1 MHAIFVKIAAL
12 YFNNNRN
19 IMVVSD
25 FTPEEERLIEAEFQA
40 LLNDYLHSMHS
51 QRVELITRAY
61 HLAKQAHNGVRRL
74 SGEPYMM
81 HPLSVARI
89 VVKEIGLGS
98 TSICA
103 ALLHDVVEDTDYT
116 AEDIER
122 MFGAKIASIVEGLTK
137 LSGGVFADKAM
148 KQAENVRK
156 LLLTMSDD
164 IRVMLVKLADRLH
177 NMRTL
182 AAQRPEKQRKIA
194 AETQYIYAPM
204 AHRLGLFPIKTELED
219 LSFKYEFPEKYAEI
233 EAKLRANKDTQMDG
247 FESFAAPIRRKLT
260 MMGYNFKL
268 YARTKSVY
276 SVYKKMVQKGIPFEQ
291 IYDLLAAR
299 IVFEPSS
306 DFSEKDQCWMIY
318 SAITEIYRPHPERI
332 RDWISMPKANG
343 YEALHVTVMGQ
354 HGQWIEV
361 QIRTERMH
369 ELAEHGLAAHW
380 RYKTGENSGG
390 ELDKWLKEIKD
401 VLANPDP
408 DAIAFLD
415 TFKLNLF
422 AHEVFVFTPK
432 GDIRTLAQGATVL
445 DLAYQLHT
453 ELGEHCIGAN
463 VNRSARPLSYILQS
477 GDQVEI
483 LTSKKQKPEPEWLEI
498 AVTAKA
504 KDNIKK
510 YFKKSNGLLG
520 LLRKGE
526 ETKARIAKI
535 HIKGEDSF
543 GVLMRILSI
552 ICEEHKANLR
562 DLHVTSEGAQFVCN
576 LELIIFKQKVVSQ
589 ICMKLRAIE
598 CINAVDVIDITD

>member
-1 MHAIFVKIAAL
+1 ME
-12 YFNNNRN
+12 R
-19 IMVVSD
+19 SD
-25 FTPEEERLIEAEFQA
+25 FTPQEERLIEDEYQA
-40 LLNDYLHSMHS
+40 LLNDYLNSMHS
-51 QRVELITRAY
+51 QRVELIERAY

-116 AEDIER
+116 TEDIER
-122 MFGAKIASIVEGLTK
+122 MFGPKIASIVEGLTK

-156 LLLTMSDD
+156 LVLTMSED

-204 AHRLGLFPIKTELED
+204 AHRLGLFSIKTELEN
-219 LSFKYEFPEKYAEI
+219 LSFRYEFPEQYTEVENQLLAIKGQ
-233 EAKLRANKDTQMDG
+233 QMDN
-247 FESFAAPIRRKLT
+247 FEDFAAPIRRKLT
-260 MMGYNFKL
+260 MMGYKFNL

-276 SVYKKMVQKGIPFEQ
+276 SIYKKMTKKGVPFDQ
-291 IYDLLAAR
+291 IYDLMAAR
-299 IVFEPSS
+299 VVFEPSS
-306 DFSEKDQCWMIY
+306 DLSEKDQCWMIY

-343 YEALHVTVMGQ
+343 YEALHVTVMGN

-380 RYKTGENSGG
+380 KYKSGDNSGG
-390 ELDKWLKEIKD
+390 ELDKWLQEIKD

-463 VNRSARPLSYILQS
+463 VNKHARALSYILQS

-504 KDNIKK
+504 KDSIKK
-510 YFKKSNGLLG
+510 YFKKYGIITESVNTNDD
-520 LLRKGE
+520 
-526 ETKARIAKI
+526 TKARIAKLY
-535 HIKGEDSF
+535 IKGEDSM
-543 GVLMRILSI
+543 GILMHILKI
-552 ICEEHKANLR
+552 ICDEHKINIR
-562 DLHVTSEGAQFVCN
+562 DLHVTSDGPFFHCEI
-576 LELIIFKQKVVSQ
+576 ELVIYKQKVVSQ
-589 ICMKLRAIE
+589 TCMKLRELPNVTAVNIVE
-598 CINAVDVIDITD
+598 IN

>member
-1 MHAIFVKIAAL
+1 
-12 YFNNNRN
+12 
-19 IMVVSD
+19 MVVSD
-25 FTPEEERLIEAEFQA
+25 FTPEEELMIESEFQA
-40 LLNDYLHSMHS
+40 LLTDYMNSMHS
-51 QRVELITRAY
+51 QRIELITRAY

-89 VVKEIGLGS
+89 VVREIGLGS

-103 ALLHDVVEDTDYT
+103 ALLHDVVEDTDFT
-116 AEDIER
+116 VEDIEHQ
-122 MFGAKIASIVEGLTK
+122 FGEKIANIVEGLTK

-156 LLLTMSDD
+156 LVLTMSDD
-164 IRVMLVKLADRLH
+164 VRVMLVKLADRLH

-233 EAKLRANKDTQMDG
+233 EAKLRANKETQLG
-247 FESFAAPIRRKLT
+247 YFETFAAPIRRKLT

-268 YARTKSVY
+268 YSRTKSVY
-276 SVYKKMVQKGIPFEQ
+276 SVYKKMVKKGIPFEQ

-354 HGQWIEV
+354 GGQWIEV
-361 QIRTERMH
+361 QIRTSRMH

-463 VNRSARPLSYILQS
+463 VNRTARSISYILQS

-483 LTSKKQKPEPEWLEI
+483 LTSKKQKPDPEWLEI

-504 KDNIKK
+504 KEGIKK
-510 YFKKSNGLLG
+510 YFKKNRSFLEVLTS
-520 LLRKGE
+520 E
-526 ETKARIAKI
+526 ETKYRTAKI
-535 HIKGEDSF
+535 QIKGEDSF
-543 GVLMRILSI
+543 GVLMRILDI
-552 ICEEHKANLR
+552 ICNEHKANLR
-562 DLHVTSEGAQFVCN
+562 DLHVTSEDKYFQCN
-576 LELIIFKQKVVSQ
+576 VELVVFKQKVVSQ
-589 ICMKLRAIE
+589 ISMKLRSIE
-598 CINAVDVIDITD
+598 RVTSVTVLEIV

>member
-1 MHAIFVKIAAL
+1 MTE
-12 YFNNNRN
+12 
-19 IMVVSD
+19 
-25 FTPEEERLIEAEFQA
+25 FTAEEERLIENEYQA
-40 LLNDYLHSMHS
+40 LLNDYLNSMHS
-51 QRVELITRAY
+51 QRVELIDRAY

-89 VVKEIGLGS
+89 VVREIGLGS

-116 AEDIER
+116 TEDIER
-122 MFGAKIASIVEGLTK
+122 MFGPKIASIVEGLTK

-156 LLLTMSDD
+156 LVLTMSED

-219 LSFKYEFPEKYAEI
+219 LSFKYEYPEQYAEI
-233 EAKLRANKDTQMDG
+233 EAKLRANKDAQLSN
-247 FESFAAPIRRKLT
+247 FEEFSAPIRKKLT
-260 MMGYNFKL
+260 MMGYQYKL

-276 SVYKKMVQKGIPFEQ
+276 SIYKKMVKKGIPFEQ

-299 IVFEPSS
+299 IVFEPTTE
-306 DFSEKDQCWMIY
+306 FSEKDQCWMIY

-380 RYKTGENSGG
+380 KYKTGDNSGG

-463 VNRSARPLSYILQS
+463 VNRHARPLSYILQS

-483 LTSKKQKPEPEWLEI
+483 LTSKKQKPEAEWLEI

-504 KDNIKK
+504 KDGIKK
-510 YFKKSNGLLG
+510 YFKKSGGLFGLL
-520 LLRKGE
+520 KKDDAA
-526 ETKARIAKI
+526 KARIAKLQ
-535 HIKGEDSF
+535 IKGEDSF
-543 GVLMRILSI
+543 GVLMRILDI
-552 ICEEHKANLR
+552 ICNEHKINIR
-562 DLHVTSEGAQFVCN
+562 DLHVTSDGPFFHCEV
-576 LELIIFKQKVVSQ
+576 ELVVYKQKVVSQ
-589 ICMKLRAIE
+589 LCMKLREIPSVT
-598 CINAVDVIDITD
+598 AVNVVEMT

>member
-1 MHAIFVKIAAL
+1 ME
-12 YFNNNRN
+12 R
-19 IMVVSD
+19 SD
-25 FTPEEERLIEAEFQA
+25 FTPEEERLIEDEYQA
-40 LLNDYLHSMHS
+40 LLKDYLNSMHS
-51 QRVELITRAY
+51 QRVELIEQAY
-61 HLAKQAHNGVRRL
+61 HLAKQAHHGVRRL

-116 AEDIER
+116 TEDIER
-122 MFGAKIASIVEGLTK
+122 MFGPKIASIVEGLTK
-137 LSGGVFADKAM
+137 LSGGVFADKAI

-156 LLLTMSDD
+156 LVLTMSED

-219 LSFKYEFPEKYAEI
+219 LSFKYENPEEYARI
-233 EAKLRANKDTQMDG
+233 EAKLRENQDAQLSN

-260 MMGYNFKL
+260 MMGYTYKL

-276 SVYKKMVQKGIPFEQ
+276 SIYKKMTKKGVPFEQ

-299 IVFEPSS
+299 VVFEPTS
-306 DFSEKDQCWMIY
+306 DRSEKDQCWMIY

-380 RYKTGENSGG
+380 KYKTGENSGG
-390 ELDKWLKEIKD
+390 ELDKWIQEIRD

-463 VNRSARPLSYILQS
+463 VNRHARPLSYILQS

-504 KDNIKK
+504 KDYIKK
-510 YFKKSNGLLG
+510 YFKKN
-520 LLRKGE
+520 KGIFE
-526 ETKARIAKI
+526 FITDDKQTTARNAKI
-535 HIKGEDSF
+535 RVTGEDSF
-543 GVLMRILSI
+543 GVLMRILNI
-552 ICEEHKANLR
+552 ICDHKANMR
-562 DLHVTSEGAQFVCN
+562 DLHVTSQGNMFQCDA
-576 LELIIFKQKVVSQ
+576 ELVIYKQKVISQ
-589 ICMKLRAIE
+589 ICMKIREIPSITAVNVIE
-598 CINAVDVIDITD
+598 I

>member
-1 MHAIFVKIAAL
+1 ME
-12 YFNNNRN
+12 R
-19 IMVVSD
+19 SD
-25 FTPEEERLIEAEFQA
+25 FTPAEERMIEEEYQA
-40 LLNDYLHSMHS
+40 LLKDYLNSMHS
-51 QRVELITRAY
+51 QRVELIERAY
-61 HLAKQAHNGVRRL
+61 HLAKQAHHGVRRL

-89 VVKEIGLGS
+89 VVREIGLGS

-116 AEDIER
+116 TEDIER

-156 LLLTMSDD
+156 LVLTMSDD

-182 AAQRPEKQRKIA
+182 AAQRPDKQRKIA

-219 LSFKYEFPEKYAEI
+219 LSFKYEYPEQYAEI
-233 EAKLRANKDTQMDG
+233 EAKLRAIKGQQMDN
-247 FESFAAPIRRKLT
+247 FEDFAYPIRRKLT
-260 MMGYNFKL
+260 MMGYKFNL

-276 SVYKKMVQKGIPFEQ
+276 SIYKKMTKKGVPFDQ
-291 IYDLLAAR
+291 IYDLMAAR
-299 IVFEPSS
+299 IIFEPTQE
-306 DFSEKDQCWMIY
+306 FSEKDQCWMIY

-380 RYKTGENSGG
+380 KYKTGDNSGG
-390 ELDKWLKEIKD
+390 ELDKWLREIKD
-401 VLANPDP
+401 VLANPDD

-463 VNRSARPLSYILQS
+463 VNKHARALSYILQS

-483 LTSKKQKPEPEWLEI
+483 LTSKKQKPEPEWIDI

-510 YFKKSNGLLG
+510 YFKKSGNVFGLLTG
-520 LLRKGE
+520 DE
-526 ETKARIAKI
+526 ETKAKTAKLY
-535 HIKGEDSF
+535 IKGEDAV
-543 GVLMRILSI
+543 GVLMHILQI
-552 ICEEHKANLR
+552 ICDEHKTNLR
-562 DLHVTSEGAQFVCN
+562 NLHVTSDGPFFHCEA
-576 LELIIFKQKVVSQ
+576 ELVVYKQKVVSQ
-589 ICMKLRAIE
+589 MCMKLREIPRVTAVNIVE
-598 CINAVDVIDITD
+598 IN

>member
-1 MHAIFVKIAAL
+1 ME
-12 YFNNNRN
+12 R
-19 IMVVSD
+19 SD
-25 FTPEEERLIEAEFQA
+25 FTPEEERLIEDEYQA
-40 LLNDYLHSMHS
+40 LLQDYLNSMHS
-51 QRVELITRAY
+51 QRIELIERAY
-61 HLAKQAHNGVRRL
+61 HLAKQAHHGVRRL

-116 AEDIER
+116 TEDIER
-122 MFGAKIASIVEGLTK
+122 MFGHKIASIVEGLTK
-137 LSGGVFADKAM
+137 LSGGVFADKAI

-156 LLLTMSDD
+156 LVLTMSED

-204 AHRLGLFPIKTELED
+204 AHRLGLFPIKTELEN
-219 LSFKYEFPEKYAEI
+219 LSFKYENPEEYARI
-233 EAKLRANKDTQMDG
+233 EAKLRENQDAQLSN

-260 MMGYNFKL
+260 MMGYSYKL

-276 SVYKKMVQKGIPFEQ
+276 SIYKKMTKKGVPFEQ

-299 IVFEPSS
+299 VVFEPTS
-306 DFSEKDQCWMIY
+306 DRSEKDQCWMIY

-380 RYKTGENSGG
+380 KYKTGENSGG
-390 ELDKWLKEIKD
+390 ELDKWIQEIRD

-463 VNRSARPLSYILQS
+463 VNRHARPLSYILQS

-483 LTSKKQKPEPEWLEI
+483 LTSKKQQPEPEWLEI

-504 KDNIKK
+504 KDYIKK
-510 YFKKSNGLLG
+510 YFKKH
-520 LLRKGE
+520 KGILDQNE
-526 ETKARIAKI
+526 DDKVTTARIAKLRVT
-535 HIKGEDSF
+535 GEDAF
-543 GVLMRILSI
+543 GVLVRILNI
-552 ICEEHKANLR
+552 ICDHKANMR
-562 DLHVTSEGAQFVCN
+562 DLHVTSHGKMFQCDA
-576 LELIIFKQKVVSQ
+576 ELVIYKQTVISQ
-589 ICMKLRAIE
+589 ICMKLREIPG
-598 CINAVDVIDITD
+598 ITAVNIIDI

>member
-1 MHAIFVKIAAL
+1 ME
-12 YFNNNRN
+12 R
-19 IMVVSD
+19 SD
-25 FTPEEERLIEAEFQA
+25 FTPQEERLIEDEYQA
-40 LLNDYLHSMHS
+40 LLNDYLNSMHS
-51 QRVELITRAY
+51 QRVELIERAY

-116 AEDIER
+116 TEDIER
-122 MFGAKIASIVEGLTK
+122 MFGPKIASIVEGLTK

-156 LLLTMSDD
+156 LVLTMSED

-204 AHRLGLFPIKTELED
+204 AHRLGLFSIKTELEN
-219 LSFKYEFPEKYAEI
+219 LSFRYEFPEQYTEVENQLLAIKGQ
-233 EAKLRANKDTQMDG
+233 QMDN
-247 FESFAAPIRRKLT
+247 FEDFAAPIRRKLT
-260 MMGYNFKL
+260 MMGYKFNL

-276 SVYKKMVQKGIPFEQ
+276 SIYKKMTKKGVPFDQ
-291 IYDLLAAR
+291 IYDLMAAR
-299 IVFEPSS
+299 VVFEPSS
-306 DFSEKDQCWMIY
+306 DLSEKDQCWMIY

-343 YEALHVTVMGQ
+343 YEALHVTVMGN

-380 RYKTGENSGG
+380 KYKSGDNSGG
-390 ELDKWLKEIKD
+390 ELDKWLQEIKD

-463 VNRSARPLSYILQS
+463 VNKHARALSYILQS

-504 KDNIKK
+504 KDSIKK
-510 YFKKSNGLLG
+510 YFKKYGVITESVNTNDD
-520 LLRKGE
+520 
-526 ETKARIAKI
+526 TKARIAKLY
-535 HIKGEDSF
+535 IKGEDSM
-543 GVLMRILSI
+543 GILMHILKI
-552 ICEEHKANLR
+552 ICDEHKINIR
-562 DLHVTSEGAQFVCN
+562 DLHVTSDGPFFHCEI
-576 LELIIFKQKVVSQ
+576 ELVIYKQKVVSQ
-589 ICMKLRAIE
+589 TCMKLRELPNVTAVNIVE
-598 CINAVDVIDITD
+598 IN

>member
-1 MHAIFVKIAAL
+1 ME
-12 YFNNNRN
+12 R
-19 IMVVSD
+19 SD
-25 FTPEEERLIEAEFQA
+25 FTPQEERLVEDEYQA
-40 LLNDYLHSMHS
+40 LLNDYLNSMHS
-51 QRVELITRAY
+51 QRVELIERAY

-116 AEDIER
+116 TEDIER
-122 MFGAKIASIVEGLTK
+122 MFGPKIASIVEGLTK

-156 LLLTMSDD
+156 LVLTMSEDV
-164 IRVMLVKLADRLH
+164 RVMLVKLADRLH

-204 AHRLGLFPIKTELED
+204 AHRLGLFPIKTELEN
-219 LSFKYEFPEKYAEI
+219 LSFKYEFPDKYAEI
-233 EAKLRANKDTQMDG
+233 EAQLAANQDAQMSN
-247 FESFAAPIRRKLT
+247 FEDFAAPIRRKLT
-260 MMGYNFKL
+260 MMGYKFNL

-276 SVYKKMVQKGIPFEQ
+276 SIYKKMTKKGVPFDQ
-291 IYDLLAAR
+291 IYDLMAAR
-299 IVFEPSS
+299 VVFEPSS
-306 DFSEKDQCWMIY
+306 DLSEKDQCWMIY

-343 YEALHVTVMGQ
+343 YEALHVTVMGN

-380 RYKTGENSGG
+380 KYKSGDNSGG
-390 ELDKWLKEIKD
+390 ELDKWLQEIKD

-463 VNRSARPLSYILQS
+463 VNKHARALSYILQS

-504 KDNIKK
+504 KDSIKK
-510 YFKKSNGLLG
+510 HF
-520 LLRKGE
+520 RKYGILSE
-526 ETKARIAKI
+526 SANTNEDAKARIAKLY
-535 HIKGEDSF
+535 IKGEDSM
-543 GVLMRILSI
+543 GILMHILKI
-552 ICEEHKANLR
+552 ICDEQKINIR
-562 DLHVTSEGAQFVCN
+562 DLHVTSDGPFFHCEI
-576 LELIIFKQKVVSQ
+576 ELVVYKQKVVSQ
-589 ICMKLRAIE
+589 TCMKLRELPNVTAVNIVE
-598 CINAVDVIDITD
+598 IN

>member
-1 MHAIFVKIAAL
+1 MTT
-12 YFNNNRN
+12 NE
-19 IMVVSD
+19 
-25 FTPEEERLIEAEFQA
+25 FTVAEEAMLDQEFK
-40 LLNDYLHSMHS
+40 LLLDEYSRSMHG
-51 QRVELITRAY
+51 QRIELITRAY
-61 HLAKQAHNGVRRL
+61 ELAKSAHHGVRRL

-116 AEDIER
+116 VEDIER
-122 MFGAKIASIVEGLTK
+122 LFDKKIATIVEGLTK

-156 LLLTMSDD
+156 LVLTMSDD

-182 AAQRPEKQRKIA
+182 SAQRPEKQRKIA

-204 AHRLGLFPIKTELED
+204 AHRLGLFSIKTELED
-219 LSFKYEFPEKYAEI
+219 LSFKYEYPELYAEI
-233 EAKLRANKDTQMDG
+233 ENKLRQCKEVQADY
-247 FESFAAPIRRKLT
+247 FESFAAPIRKKLT
-260 MMGYNFKL
+260 MMGYDFKM
-268 YARTKSVY
+268 YSRTKSVY
-276 SVYKKMVQKGIPFEQ
+276 SIYKKMTRKGVPFEQ

-299 IVFEPSS
+299 IIFEPLSS
-306 DFSEKDQCWMIY
+306 YSEKDQCWMIY

-354 HGQWIEV
+354 QGQWIEV
-361 QIRTERMH
+361 QIRTDRMH

-390 ELDKWLKEIKD
+390 ELDKWLSEIKD

-415 TFKLNLF
+415 TFTLNLF
-422 AHEVFVFTPK
+422 SHEVFVFTPK

-463 VNRSARPLSYILQS
+463 VNRTARPLSYILQS

-483 LTSKKQKPEPEWLEI
+483 LTSKKQQPELEWLEI

-504 KDNIKK
+504 KDCIKK
-510 YFKKSNGLLG
+510 YFRKSKSLLN
-520 LLRKGE
+520 LT
-526 ETKARIAKI
+526 ETDKETTSRIAKI
-535 HIKGEDSF
+535 RISGEDSF
-543 GVLMRILSI
+543 GILMRIMNI
-552 ICEEHKANLR
+552 ICDYKANMR
-562 DLHVTSEGAQFVCN
+562 ELHVTTAGKMFHCEV
-576 LELIIFKQKVVSQ
+576 ELVYFKQKVVSQ
-589 ICMKLRAIE
+589 ICMKLRSIE
-598 CINAVDVIDITD
+598 SVTAVNVLDIVKVKE

>member
-1 MHAIFVKIAAL
+1 ME
-12 YFNNNRN
+12 R
-19 IMVVSD
+19 SD
-25 FTPEEERLIEAEFQA
+25 FTPQEERLIEDEYQA
-40 LLNDYLHSMHS
+40 LLNDYLNSMHS
-51 QRVELITRAY
+51 QRVELIERAY

-116 AEDIER
+116 TEDIER
-122 MFGAKIASIVEGLTK
+122 MFGPKIASIVEGLTK

-156 LLLTMSDD
+156 LVLTMSED

-204 AHRLGLFPIKTELED
+204 AHRLGLFSIKTELEN
-219 LSFKYEFPEKYAEI
+219 LSFRYEFPEQYTEVENQLLAIKGQ
-233 EAKLRANKDTQMDG
+233 QMDN
-247 FESFAAPIRRKLT
+247 FEDFAAPIRRKLT
-260 MMGYNFKL
+260 MMGYKFNL

-276 SVYKKMVQKGIPFEQ
+276 SIYKKMTKKGVPFDQ
-291 IYDLLAAR
+291 IYDLMAAR
-299 IVFEPSS
+299 VVFEPSS
-306 DFSEKDQCWMIY
+306 DLSEKDQCWMIY

-343 YEALHVTVMGQ
+343 YEALHVTVMGN

-380 RYKTGENSGG
+380 KYKSGDNSGG
-390 ELDKWLKEIKD
+390 ELDKWLQEIKD

-463 VNRSARPLSYILQS
+463 VNKHARALSYILQS

-504 KDNIKK
+504 KDSIKK
-510 YFKKSNGLLG
+510 YFKKYGVITESVNTNDD
-520 LLRKGE
+520 
-526 ETKARIAKI
+526 TKARIAKLY
-535 HIKGEDSF
+535 IKGEDSM
-543 GVLMRILSI
+543 GILMHILKI
-552 ICEEHKANLR
+552 ICDEHKINIR
-562 DLHVTSEGAQFVCN
+562 DLHVTSDGPFFHCEI
-576 LELIIFKQKVVSQ
+576 ELVIYKQKVVSQ
-589 ICMKLRAIE
+589 TCMKLRELPNVPAVNIVE
-598 CINAVDVIDITD
+598 IN

>member
-1 MHAIFVKIAAL
+1 
-12 YFNNNRN
+12 
-19 IMVVSD
+19 MVVSD
-25 FTPEEERLIEAEFQA
+25 FTPEEELMIESEFQA
-40 LLNDYLHSMHS
+40 LLTDYMNSMHS
-51 QRVELITRAY
+51 QRIELITRAY

-89 VVKEIGLGS
+89 VVREIGLGS

-103 ALLHDVVEDTDYT
+103 ALLHDVVEDTDFT
-116 AEDIER
+116 VEDIEHQ
-122 MFGAKIASIVEGLTK
+122 FGEKIANIVDGLTK

-156 LLLTMSDD
+156 LVLTMSDD
-164 IRVMLVKLADRLH
+164 VRVMLVKLADRLH

-233 EAKLRANKDTQMDG
+233 EAKLHANKETQLG
-247 FESFAAPIRRKLT
+247 YFETFAAPIRRKLT

-268 YARTKSVY
+268 YSRTKSVY
-276 SVYKKMVQKGIPFEQ
+276 SVYKKMVKKGIPFEQ

-354 HGQWIEV
+354 GGQWIEV
-361 QIRTERMH
+361 QIRTNRMH

-390 ELDKWLKEIKD
+390 ELDRWLREIKD
-401 VLANPDP
+401 VLANPDD

-463 VNRSARPLSYILQS
+463 VNKSTRPISYILQS

-483 LTSKKQKPEPEWLEI
+483 LTSKKQEPEPEWMEI

-510 YFKKSNGLLG
+510 YFKKANIWTKLLNGKQEATS
-520 LLRKGE
+520 RH
-526 ETKARIAKI
+526 AKI
-535 HIKGEDSF
+535 QIKGEDSF
-543 GVLMRILSI
+543 GVLMRIMEV
-552 ICEEHKANLR
+552 ICNEHKTNIS
-562 DLHVTSEGAQFVCN
+562 DLHVTSDGQFFLCDA
-576 LELIIFKQKVVSQ
+576 ELIVFKQKVVSQ

-598 CINAVDVIDITD
+598 SVTAVDIINLENK

>member
-1 MHAIFVKIAAL
+1 ME
-12 YFNNNRN
+12 R
-19 IMVVSD
+19 SD
-25 FTPEEERLIEAEFQA
+25 FTPEEERLIEDEYQA
-40 LLNDYLHSMHS
+40 LLKDYLNSMHS
-51 QRVELITRAY
+51 QRIELIERAY
-61 HLAKQAHNGVRRL
+61 HLAKQAHHGVRRL

-116 AEDIER
+116 TEDIER
-122 MFGAKIASIVEGLTK
+122 MFGHKIASIVEGLTK
-137 LSGGVFADKAM
+137 LSGGVFADKAI

-156 LLLTMSDD
+156 LVLTMSED

-219 LSFKYEFPEKYAEI
+219 LSFKYENPEEYARI
-233 EAKLRANKDTQMDG
+233 EAKLRENQDAQLSN

-260 MMGYNFKL
+260 MMGYSYKL

-276 SVYKKMVQKGIPFEQ
+276 SIYKKMTKKGVPFEQ

-299 IVFEPSS
+299 VVFEPTS
-306 DFSEKDQCWMIY
+306 DRSEKDQCWMIY

-380 RYKTGENSGG
+380 KYKTGENSGG
-390 ELDKWLKEIKD
+390 ELDKWIQEIRD

-463 VNRSARPLSYILQS
+463 VNRHARPLSYILQS

-483 LTSKKQKPEPEWLEI
+483 LTSKKQQPEPEWLEI

-504 KDNIKK
+504 KDYIKK
-510 YFKKSNGLLG
+510 YFKKH
-520 LLRKGE
+520 KGILNQNE
-526 ETKARIAKI
+526 DDKVTTARIAKLRVT
-535 HIKGEDSF
+535 GEDAF
-543 GVLMRILSI
+543 GVLVRILNI
-552 ICEEHKANLR
+552 ICDHKANMR
-562 DLHVTSEGAQFVCN
+562 DLHVTSQGKMFQCDA
-576 LELIIFKQKVVSQ
+576 ELVIYKQTVISQ
-589 ICMKLRAIE
+589 ICMKLREIPG
-598 CINAVDVIDITD
+598 ITAVNIIDI

>member
-1 MHAIFVKIAAL
+1 ME
-12 YFNNNRN
+12 R
-19 IMVVSD
+19 SD
-25 FTPEEERLIEAEFQA
+25 FTPQEERLIEDEYQA
-40 LLNDYLHSMHS
+40 LLNDYLNSMHS
-51 QRVELITRAY
+51 QRVELIERAY
-61 HLAKQAHNGVRRL
+61 HLAKQAHSGVRRL

-116 AEDIER
+116 TEDIER
-122 MFGAKIASIVEGLTK
+122 MFGPKIASIVEGLTK

-156 LLLTMSDD
+156 LVLTMSED

-204 AHRLGLFPIKTELED
+204 AHRLGLFSIKTELEN
-219 LSFKYEFPEKYAEI
+219 LSFRYEFPEQYTEVENQLLAIKGQ
-233 EAKLRANKDTQMDG
+233 QMDN
-247 FESFAAPIRRKLT
+247 FEDFAAPIRRKLT
-260 MMGYNFKL
+260 MMGYKFNL

-276 SVYKKMVQKGIPFEQ
+276 SIYKKMTKKGVPFDQ
-291 IYDLLAAR
+291 IYDLMAAR
-299 IVFEPSS
+299 VVFEPSS
-306 DFSEKDQCWMIY
+306 DLSEKDQCWMIY

-343 YEALHVTVMGQ
+343 YEALHVTVMGN

-380 RYKTGENSGG
+380 KYKSGDNSGG
-390 ELDKWLKEIKD
+390 ELDKWLQEIKD

-463 VNRSARPLSYILQS
+463 VNKHARALSYILQS

-504 KDNIKK
+504 KDSIKK
-510 YFKKSNGLLG
+510 YFKKYGIPSESVNTNDD
-520 LLRKGE
+520 
-526 ETKARIAKI
+526 TKARIAKLY
-535 HIKGEDSF
+535 IKGEDSM
-543 GVLMRILSI
+543 GILMHILKI
-552 ICEEHKANLR
+552 ICDEHKINIR
-562 DLHVTSEGAQFVCN
+562 DLHVTSDGPFFHCEI
-576 LELIIFKQKVVSQ
+576 ELVIYKQKVVSQ
-589 ICMKLRAIE
+589 TCMKLRELPNVTAVNIVE
-598 CINAVDVIDITD
+598 IN

>member
-1 MHAIFVKIAAL
+1 MI
-12 YFNNNRN
+12 
-19 IMVVSD
+19 VSD
-25 FTPEEERLIEAEFQA
+25 FTPEEELMLEREFQA
-40 LLNDYLHSMHS
+40 LLTDYMNSMHS
-51 QRVELITRAY
+51 QRTELITRAY

-116 AEDIER
+116 VEDIEHQ
-122 MFGAKIASIVEGLTK
+122 FGEKIARIVEGLTK

-156 LLLTMSDD
+156 LVLTMSDD

-219 LSFKYEFPEKYAEI
+219 LSFKYENPEEYARI
-233 EAKLRANKDTQMDG
+233 EAKLRENQDAQLSN

-260 MMGYNFKL
+260 MMGYTYKL

-276 SVYKKMVQKGIPFEQ
+276 SIYKKMTKKGIPFEQ

-299 IVFEPSS
+299 VVFEPTS
-306 DFSEKDQCWMIY
+306 DRSEKDQCWMIY

-332 RDWISMPKANG
+332 RDWISMPQANG

-380 RYKTGENSGG
+380 KYKTGENSGG
-390 ELDKWLKEIKD
+390 ELDKWIQEIRD

-463 VNRSARPLSYILQS
+463 VNRHARPLSYILQS

-504 KDNIKK
+504 KDYIKK
-510 YFKKSNGLLG
+510 YFKKN
-520 LLRKGE
+520 KGIFE
-526 ETKARIAKI
+526 FITDDKQTTARNAKI
-535 HIKGEDSF
+535 RITGEDSF
-543 GVLMRILSI
+543 GVLMRILNI
-552 ICEEHKANLR
+552 ICEHKANMR
-562 DLHVTSEGAQFVCN
+562 DLHVTSQGNMFQCDA
-576 LELIIFKQKVVSQ
+576 ELVIYKQKVISQ
-589 ICMKLRAIE
+589 ICMKIREIPSITAVNVIE
-598 CINAVDVIDITD
+598 I

>member
-1 MHAIFVKIAAL
+1 MKTTE
-12 YFNNNRN
+12 
-19 IMVVSD
+19 
-25 FTPEEERLIEAEFQA
+25 FTAEEERLIENEYQA
-40 LLNDYLHSMHS
+40 LLNDYLNSMHS
-51 QRVELITRAY
+51 QRVELIDRAY

-89 VVKEIGLGS
+89 VVREIGLGS

-116 AEDIER
+116 TEDIER
-122 MFGAKIASIVEGLTK
+122 MFGPKIASIVEGLTK

-156 LLLTMSDD
+156 LVLTMSED

-219 LSFKYEFPEKYAEI
+219 LSFKYEYPEQYAEI
-233 EAKLRANKDTQMDG
+233 EAKLRANKDAQLSN
-247 FESFAAPIRRKLT
+247 FEEFSAPIRKKLT
-260 MMGYNFKL
+260 MMGYQYKL

-276 SVYKKMVQKGIPFEQ
+276 SIYKKMVKKGIPFEQ

-299 IVFEPSS
+299 IVFKPTTE
-306 DFSEKDQCWMIY
+306 FSEKDQCWMIY

-380 RYKTGENSGG
+380 KYKTGDNSGG

-463 VNRSARPLSYILQS
+463 VNRHARPLSYILQS

-483 LTSKKQKPEPEWLEI
+483 LTSKKQKPEAEWLEI

-504 KDNIKK
+504 KDGIKK
-510 YFKKSNGLLG
+510 YFKKSGGLFGLL
-520 LLRKGE
+520 KKDDAA
-526 ETKARIAKI
+526 KARIAKLQ
-535 HIKGEDSF
+535 IKGEDSF
-543 GVLMRILSI
+543 GVLMRILDI
-552 ICEEHKANLR
+552 ICNEHKINIR
-562 DLHVTSEGAQFVCN
+562 DLHVTSDGPFFHCEV
-576 LELIIFKQKVVSQ
+576 ELVVYKQKVVSQ
-589 ICMKLRAIE
+589 LCMKLREIPSVT
-598 CINAVDVIDITD
+598 AVNVVEMT

>member
-1 MHAIFVKIAAL
+1 ME
-12 YFNNNRN
+12 R
-19 IMVVSD
+19 SD
-25 FTPEEERLIEAEFQA
+25 FTPEEERLIEEEYQA
-40 LLNDYLHSMHS
+40 LLKDYLNSMHS
-51 QRVELITRAY
+51 QRVELIDRAY

-116 AEDIER
+116 TEDIER
-122 MFGAKIASIVEGLTK
+122 MFGPKIANIVEGLTK

-156 LLLTMSDD
+156 LVLTMSED

-219 LSFKYEFPEKYAEI
+219 LSFKYEYPELYAEI
-233 EAKLRANKDTQMDG
+233 EAKLRASQGEQLDN
-247 FESFAAPIRRKLT
+247 FEEFAAPIRRKLT
-260 MMGYNFKL
+260 MMGYKFHL

-276 SVYKKMVQKGIPFEQ
+276 SIYKKMTKKGVPFEQ
-291 IYDLLAAR
+291 IYDIMAAR
-299 IVFEPSS
+299 VVFEPTS
-306 DFSEKDQCWMIY
+306 DISEKDQCWMIY

-343 YEALHVTVMGQ
+343 YEALHVTVMGN
-354 HGQWIEV
+354 HGQWIEM

-380 RYKTGENSGG
+380 KYKTGENSGG

-401 VLANPDP
+401 VLANPDD

-432 GDIRTLAQGATVL
+432 GDILTLAQGATVL

-463 VNRSARPLSYILQS
+463 VNKHARPLSYILQS

-483 LTSKKQKPEPEWLEI
+483 LTSKKQKPEPEWIEI

-504 KDNIKK
+504 KDKIKK
-510 YFKKSNGLLG
+510 YFKKAGGLSG
-520 LLRKGE
+520 LFSGE
-526 ETKARIAKI
+526 EEAKARIAKI
-535 HIKGEDSF
+535 YIKGEDAV
-543 GVLMRILSI
+543 GVLMRILKI
-552 ICEEHKANLR
+552 ICEDHKTNLR
-562 DLHVTSEGAQFVCN
+562 DLHVTSEGAFFHCEAEV
-576 LELIIFKQKVVSQ
+576 IFYKQKVVSQ
-589 ICMKLRAIE
+589 ICMKLREIPR
-598 CINAVDVIDITD
+598 ITAVNIVETN

>member
-1 MHAIFVKIAAL
+1 ME
-12 YFNNNRN
+12 R
-19 IMVVSD
+19 SD
-25 FTPEEERLIEAEFQA
+25 FTPEEERLIEDEYQA
-40 LLNDYLHSMHS
+40 LLKDYLNSMHS
-51 QRVELITRAY
+51 QRVELIEQAY
-61 HLAKQAHNGVRRL
+61 HLAKQAHHGVRRL

-116 AEDIER
+116 TEDIER
-122 MFGAKIASIVEGLTK
+122 MFGPKIASIVEGLTK
-137 LSGGVFADKAM
+137 LSGGVFADKAI

-156 LLLTMSDD
+156 LVLTMSED

-219 LSFKYEFPEKYAEI
+219 LSFKYENPEEYARI
-233 EAKLRANKDTQMDG
+233 EAKLRENQDAQLSN

-260 MMGYNFKL
+260 MMGYNYKL

-276 SVYKKMVQKGIPFEQ
+276 SIYKKMTKKGVPFEQ

-299 IVFEPSS
+299 VVFEPTS
-306 DFSEKDQCWMIY
+306 DRSEKDQCWMIY

-380 RYKTGENSGG
+380 KYKTGENSGG
-390 ELDKWLKEIKD
+390 ELDKWIQEIRD

-463 VNRSARPLSYILQS
+463 VNRHARPLSYILQS

-504 KDNIKK
+504 KDYIKK
-510 YFKKSNGLLG
+510 YFKKH
-520 LLRKGE
+520 KGIFE
-526 ETKARIAKI
+526 FNTDDKQTTARNAKI
-535 HIKGEDSF
+535 RVTGEDSF
-543 GVLMRILSI
+543 GVLMRILNI
-552 ICEEHKANLR
+552 ICDHKANMFQC
-562 DLHVTSEGAQFVCN
+562 DV
-576 LELIIFKQKVVSQ
+576 ELVIYKQKVISQ
-589 ICMKLRAIE
+589 ICMKIREIPSITAVNVIE
-598 CINAVDVIDITD
+598 I

>member
-1 MHAIFVKIAAL
+1 ME
-12 YFNNNRN
+12 R
-19 IMVVSD
+19 SD
-25 FTPEEERLIEAEFQA
+25 FTPEEERLIEDEYQA
-40 LLNDYLHSMHS
+40 LLKDYLNSMHS
-51 QRVELITRAY
+51 QRVELIEQAY
-61 HLAKQAHNGVRRL
+61 HLAKQAHHGVRRL

-116 AEDIER
+116 TEDIER
-122 MFGAKIASIVEGLTK
+122 MFGPKIASIVEGLTK
-137 LSGGVFADKAM
+137 LSGGVFADKAI

-156 LLLTMSDD
+156 LVLTMSED

-219 LSFKYEFPEKYAEI
+219 LSFKYENPEEYARI
-233 EAKLRANKDTQMDG
+233 EAKLRENQDAQLSN

-260 MMGYNFKL
+260 MMGYNYKL

-276 SVYKKMVQKGIPFEQ
+276 SIYKKMTKKGVPFEQ

-299 IVFEPSS
+299 VVFEPTS
-306 DFSEKDQCWMIY
+306 DRSEKDQCWMIY

-380 RYKTGENSGG
+380 KYKTGENSGG
-390 ELDKWLKEIKD
+390 ELDKWIQEIRD

-463 VNRSARPLSYILQS
+463 VNRHARPLSYILQS

-504 KDNIKK
+504 KDYIKK
-510 YFKKSNGLLG
+510 YFKKH
-520 LLRKGE
+520 KGIFE
-526 ETKARIAKI
+526 FNTDDKQTTARNAKI
-535 HIKGEDSF
+535 RVTGEDSF
-543 GVLMRILSI
+543 GVLMRILNI
-552 ICEEHKANLR
+552 ICDHKANMR
-562 DLHVTSEGAQFVCN
+562 DLHVTSQGNMFQCDV
-576 LELIIFKQKVVSQ
+576 ELVIYKQKVISQ
-589 ICMKLRAIE
+589 ICMKIREIPSITAVNVIE
-598 CINAVDVIDITD
+598 I

>member
-1 MHAIFVKIAAL
+1 ME
-12 YFNNNRN
+12 R
-19 IMVVSD
+19 SD
-25 FTPEEERLIEAEFQA
+25 FTPEEERLIEDEYQA
-40 LLNDYLHSMHS
+40 LLKDYLNSMHS
-51 QRVELITRAY
+51 QRVELIEQAY
-61 HLAKQAHNGVRRL
+61 HLAKQAHHGVRRL

-116 AEDIER
+116 TEDIER
-122 MFGAKIASIVEGLTK
+122 MFGPKIASIVEGLTK
-137 LSGGVFADKAM
+137 LSGGVFADKAI

-156 LLLTMSDD
+156 LVLTMSED

-219 LSFKYEFPEKYAEI
+219 LSFKYENPEEYARI
-233 EAKLRANKDTQMDG
+233 EAKLRENQDAQLSN

-260 MMGYNFKL
+260 MMGYTYKL

-276 SVYKKMVQKGIPFEQ
+276 SIYKKMTKKGVPFEQ

-299 IVFEPSS
+299 VVFEPTS
-306 DFSEKDQCWMIY
+306 DRSEKDQCWMIY

-380 RYKTGENSGG
+380 KYKTGENSGG
-390 ELDKWLKEIKD
+390 ELDKWIQEIRD

-463 VNRSARPLSYILQS
+463 VNRHARPLSYILQS

-504 KDNIKK
+504 KDYIKK
-510 YFKKSNGLLG
+510 YFKKH
-520 LLRKGE
+520 KGILDQNE
-526 ETKARIAKI
+526 DDKQTTARNAKI
-535 HIKGEDSF
+535 RITGEDSF
-543 GVLMRILSI
+543 GVLMRILNI
-552 ICEEHKANLR
+552 ICDHKANMR
-562 DLHVTSEGAQFVCN
+562 DLHVTSQGNMFQCDA
-576 LELIIFKQKVVSQ
+576 ELVIYKQKVISQ
-589 ICMKLRAIE
+589 ICMKIREIPSITAVNVIE
-598 CINAVDVIDITD
+598 I

>member
-1 MHAIFVKIAAL
+1 MEPKV
-12 YFNNNRN
+12 
-19 IMVVSD
+19 
-25 FTPEEERLIEAEFQA
+25 FTPEEEQLIENEYQA
-40 LLNDYLHSMHS
+40 LLQDYLHSMHS
-51 QRVELITRAY
+51 QRVELIEQAY
-61 HLAKQAHNGVRRL
+61 QLAKKAHNGVRRL

-81 HPLSVARI
+81 HPLAVARI

-116 AEDIER
+116 TQDIENL
-122 MFGAKIASIVEGLTK
+122 FGAKIATIVDGLTK
-137 LSGGVFADKAM
+137 LSGGVFADKAK

-156 LLLTMSDD
+156 LVLTMSEDV
-164 IRVMLVKLADRLH
+164 RVMLVKLADRLH

-182 AAQRPEKQRKIA
+182 EAQRPDKQRKIA

-219 LSFKYEFPEKYAEI
+219 LSFKYEFPEQYAEI
-233 EAKLRANKDTQMDG
+233 EAKLRANKDAQMTN
-247 FESFAAPIRRKLT
+247 FEEFAAPIRKKLT
-260 MMGYNFKL
+260 MMGYDYKL
-268 YARTKSVY
+268 TARTKSVY
-276 SVYKKMVQKGIPFEQ
+276 SIYKKMMKKGIPFEQ

-299 IVFEPSS
+299 IVFEPTT

-318 SAITEIYRPHPERI
+318 SAITELYRPHPERI

-361 QIRTERMH
+361 QIRTNRMH

-380 RYKTGENSGG
+380 KYKTGENSGG
-390 ELDKWLKEIKD
+390 ELDKWLREIKD

-463 VNRSARPLSYILQS
+463 VNKHARQLSYILQS

-504 KDNIKK
+504 KDAIKK
-510 YFKKSNGLLG
+510 YFKKSGGLLG
-520 LLRKGE
+520 LLRPE
-526 ETKARIAKI
+526 EEAKSRVAKLQ
-535 HIKGEDSF
+535 IKGNDSF
-543 GVLMRILSI
+543 GVLMRILDI
-552 ICEEHKANLR
+552 VCNEHKINIR
-562 DLHVTSEGAQFVCN
+562 DLHVTSEASLFHCN
-576 LELIIFKQKVVSQ
+576 IEVVVYKQKVVSQ
-589 ICMKLRAIE
+589 ICMKLRAIPSVT
-598 CINAVDVIDITD
+598 AVNIVEF

>member
-1 MHAIFVKIAAL
+1 MKTTE
-12 YFNNNRN
+12 
-19 IMVVSD
+19 
-25 FTPEEERLIEAEFQA
+25 FTAEEERLIENEYQA
-40 LLNDYLHSMHS
+40 LLNDYLNSMHS
-51 QRVELITRAY
+51 QRVELIDRAY

-89 VVKEIGLGS
+89 VVREIGLGS

-116 AEDIER
+116 TEDIER
-122 MFGAKIASIVEGLTK
+122 MFGPKIASIVEGLTK

-156 LLLTMSDD
+156 LVLTMSED

-219 LSFKYEFPEKYAEI
+219 LSFKYEYPEQYAEI
-233 EAKLRANKDTQMDG
+233 EAKLRANKDAQLSN
-247 FESFAAPIRRKLT
+247 FEEFSAPIRKKLT
-260 MMGYNFKL
+260 MMGYQYKL

-276 SVYKKMVQKGIPFEQ
+276 SIYKKMVKKGIPFEQ

-299 IVFEPSS
+299 IVFEPTTE
-306 DFSEKDQCWMIY
+306 FSEKDQCWMIY

-380 RYKTGENSGG
+380 KYKTGDNSGG

-463 VNRSARPLSYILQS
+463 VNRYARPLSYILQS

-483 LTSKKQKPEPEWLEI
+483 LTSKKQKPEAEWLEI

-504 KDNIKK
+504 KDGIKK
-510 YFKKSNGLLG
+510 YFKKSGGLFGLL
-520 LLRKGE
+520 KKKE
-526 ETKARIAKI
+526 EEAKARIARLQ
-535 HIKGEDSF
+535 IKGEDSF
-543 GVLMRILSI
+543 GVLMRILDI
-552 ICEEHKANLR
+552 ICNEHKINIR
-562 DLHVTSEGAQFVCN
+562 DLHVTSDGPFFHCEV
-576 LELIIFKQKVVSQ
+576 ELVVYKQKVVSQ
-589 ICMKLRAIE
+589 LCMKLREIPSVT
-598 CINAVDVIDITD
+598 AVNVVEMT

>member
-1 MHAIFVKIAAL
+1 ME
-12 YFNNNRN
+12 R
-19 IMVVSD
+19 SD
-25 FTPEEERLIEAEFQA
+25 FTVEEEQLIEKEYQA
-40 LLNDYLHSMHS
+40 LLQDYLSSMHS
-51 QRVELITRAY
+51 QRVELIDSAY
-61 HLAKQAHNGVRRL
+61 HLAKKAHNGVRRL
-74 SGEPYMM
+74 SGEPYIM

-103 ALLHDVVEDTDYT
+103 ALLHDVVEDTEYT
-116 AEDIER
+116 IEDIEAL
-122 MFGAKIASIVEGLTK
+122 FGSKIASIVEGLTK
-137 LSGGVFADKAM
+137 LSGGVFADKAL

-156 LLLTMSDD
+156 LVLTMSED

-182 AAQRPEKQRKIA
+182 EAQRPEKQRKIA

-219 LSFKYEFPEKYAEI
+219 LSFKYESPEEYAEI
-233 EAKLRANKDTQMDG
+233 EAKLRANKDAQLNN
-247 FESFAAPIRRKLT
+247 FEEFAAPIRRKLT
-260 MMGYNFKL
+260 MMGYEYKL

-276 SVYKKMVQKGIPFEQ
+276 SIYKKMVKKGIPFEQ

-299 IVFEPSS
+299 IVFEPTS

-361 QIRTERMH
+361 QIRTNRMH

-380 RYKTGENSGG
+380 KYKTGENSGG
-390 ELDKWLKEIKD
+390 ELDKWLQEIKE

-422 AHEVFVFTPK
+422 SHEVFVFTPK

-463 VNRSARPLSYILQS
+463 VNKHARPLSYILQS

-483 LTSKKQKPEPEWLEI
+483 LTSKKQKPAHEWLEI
-498 AVTAKA
+498 VVTAKA
-504 KDNIKK
+504 KDSIKK
-510 YFKKSNGLLG
+510 YFKKSGGLFGLLT
-520 LLRKGE
+520 RNNE
-526 ETKARIAKI
+526 AKSRLAKLE
-535 HIKGEDSF
+535 IKGEDSF
-543 GVLMRILSI
+543 GVLMRILEI
-552 ICEEHKANLR
+552 ICNEHKINMR
-562 DLHVTSEGAQFVCN
+562 DLHVTSEGKLFYCDI
-576 LELIIFKQKVVSQ
+576 ELVIYKEKVVSQ
-589 ICMKLRAIE
+589 MCMKLRDIE
-598 CINAVDVIDITD
+598 SVTAVNILEIN

>member
-1 MHAIFVKIAAL
+1 MEQ
-12 YFNNNRN
+12 
-19 IMVVSD
+19 SD
-25 FTPEEERLIEAEFQA
+25 FTPEEERLIEDEYQA
-40 LLNDYLHSMHS
+40 LLRDYLNSMHS
-51 QRVELITRAY
+51 QRVELIERAY
-61 HLAKQAHNGVRRL
+61 RLAKQAHHGVRRL

-116 AEDIER
+116 TEDIER
-122 MFGAKIASIVEGLTK
+122 MFGPKIASIVEGLTK

-156 LLLTMSDD
+156 LVLTMSED

-204 AHRLGLFPIKTELED
+204 AHRLGLFPIKTELEN
-219 LSFKYEFPEKYAEI
+219 LSFKYEFPDRYAEI
-233 EAKLRANKDTQMDG
+233 EAKLLANKDAQLSN
-247 FESFAAPIRRKLT
+247 FEEFAAPIRKKLT
-260 MMGYNFKL
+260 MMGYKFQL

-276 SVYKKMVQKGIPFEQ
+276 SIYKKMTKKGIPFEQ

-299 IVFEPSS
+299 IVFEPTAE
-306 DFSEKDQCWMIY
+306 FSEKDQCWMIY

-380 RYKTGENSGG
+380 KYKTGENSGG
-390 ELDKWLKEIKD
+390 ELDKWLQEIKD
-401 VLANPDP
+401 VLANPDD

-463 VNRSARPLSYILQS
+463 VNRHARPLSYILQS

-483 LTSKKQKPEPEWLEI
+483 LTSQKQKPEPEWLEI

-504 KDNIKK
+504 KDSIKK
-510 YFKKSNGLLG
+510 YFKKSRGIMDTIFH
-520 LLRKGE
+520 RTPE
-526 ETKARIAKI
+526 DKARIAKLQ
-535 HIKGEDSF
+535 IKGEDSF
-543 GVLMRILSI
+543 GVLMHILDI
-552 ICEEHKANLR
+552 ICNDYKINIR
-562 DLHVTSEGAQFVCN
+562 DLHVTSDGPFFHCN
-576 LELIIFKQKVVSQ
+576 LELVVFKQKVVSQ
-589 ICMKLRAIE
+589 VCMKLREIPSITAVNVIE
-598 CINAVDVIDITD
+598 IN

>member
-1 MHAIFVKIAAL
+1 
-12 YFNNNRN
+12 
-19 IMVVSD
+19 MVASD
-25 FTPEEERLIEAEFQA
+25 FTHEEEQLIESEFQA
-40 LLNDYLHSMHS
+40 LLADYARTNHR
-51 QRVELITRAY
+51 QKVEIITRAY
-61 HLAKQAHNGVRRL
+61 QLAKQAHNGVKRL

-81 HPLSVARI
+81 HPLAVARI
-89 VVKEIGLGS
+89 VVREIGLGS

-116 AEDIER
+116 TEDIEN
-122 MFGAKIASIVEGLTK
+122 MFGHKIATIVEGLTK
-137 LSGGVFADKAM
+137 LSGGVFSDKAM

-156 LLLTMSDD
+156 LVLTMSED

-182 AAQRPEKQRKIA
+182 EAQRPEKQRKIA

-219 LSFKYEFPEKYAEI
+219 LSFKYEYPEEYAELA
-233 EAKLRANKDTQMDG
+233 AKLAANKDAQLSN
-247 FESFAAPIRRKLT
+247 FEEFAAPIRRKLT
-260 MMGYNFKL
+260 MMGYHYKL

-276 SVYKKMVQKGIPFEQ
+276 SIYKKMVKKGVPFEQ

-299 IVFEPSS
+299 IVFEPTT

-361 QIRTERMH
+361 QIRTNRMH

-380 RYKTGENSGG
+380 KYKTGENSGG
-390 ELDKWLKEIKD
+390 ELDKWLQEIKD

-463 VNRSARPLSYILQS
+463 VNKHARPLSYILQS

-504 KDNIKK
+504 KDGIKK
-510 YFKKSNGLLG
+510 YFKKSGGLLS
-520 LLRKGE
+520 LLTKKE
-526 ETKARIAKI
+526 ETKARPAKLQ
-535 HIKGEDSF
+535 IKGKDSF
-543 GVLMRILSI
+543 GVLIRILEI
-552 ICEEHKANLR
+552 ISNEHKINIR
-562 DLHVTSEGAQFVCN
+562 DLHVTSQEEFFNCDAEIVVY
-576 LELIIFKQKVVSQ
+576 KQKVVSEVCKR
-589 ICMKLRAIE
+589 IREIPS
-598 CINAVDVIDITD
+598 ITAVNVVEIKN

>member
-1 MHAIFVKIAAL
+1 
-12 YFNNNRN
+12 
-19 IMVVSD
+19 
-25 FTPEEERLIEAEFQA
+25 
-40 LLNDYLHSMHS
+40 
-51 QRVELITRAY
+51 
-61 HLAKQAHNGVRRL
+61 
-74 SGEPYMM
+74 
-81 HPLSVARI
+81 
-89 VVKEIGLGS
+89 
-98 TSICA
+98 
-103 ALLHDVVEDTDYT
+103 
-116 AEDIER
+116 
-122 MFGAKIASIVEGLTK
+122 MFGPKIASIVEGLTK

-156 LLLTMSDD
+156 LVLTMSED

-204 AHRLGLFPIKTELED
+204 AHRLGLFSIKTELEN
-219 LSFKYEFPEKYAEI
+219 LSFRYEFPEQYTEVENQLLAIKGQ
-233 EAKLRANKDTQMDG
+233 QMDN
-247 FESFAAPIRRKLT
+247 FEDFAAPIRRKLT
-260 MMGYNFKL
+260 MMGYKFNL

-276 SVYKKMVQKGIPFEQ
+276 SIYKKMTKKGVPFDQ
-291 IYDLLAAR
+291 IYDLMAAR
-299 IVFEPSS
+299 VVFEPSS
-306 DFSEKDQCWMIY
+306 DLSEKDQCWMIY

-343 YEALHVTVMGQ
+343 YEALHVTVMGN

-380 RYKTGENSGG
+380 KYKSGDNSGG
-390 ELDKWLKEIKD
+390 ELDKWLQEIKD

-463 VNRSARPLSYILQS
+463 VNKHARALSYILQS

-504 KDNIKK
+504 KDSIKK
-510 YFKKSNGLLG
+510 YFKKYGIPSESVNTNDD
-520 LLRKGE
+520 
-526 ETKARIAKI
+526 TKARIAKLY
-535 HIKGEDSF
+535 IKGEDSM
-543 GVLMRILSI
+543 GILMHILKI
-552 ICEEHKANLR
+552 ICDEHKINIR
-562 DLHVTSEGAQFVCN
+562 DLHVTSDGPFFHCEI
-576 LELIIFKQKVVSQ
+576 ELVIYKQKVVSQ
-589 ICMKLRAIE
+589 TCMKLRELPNVTAVNIVE
-598 CINAVDVIDITD
+598 IN

>member
-1 MHAIFVKIAAL
+1 MKTTE
-12 YFNNNRN
+12 
-19 IMVVSD
+19 
-25 FTPEEERLIEAEFQA
+25 FTAEEERLIENEYQA
-40 LLNDYLHSMHS
+40 LLNDYLNSMHS
-51 QRVELITRAY
+51 QRVELIDRAY

-89 VVKEIGLGS
+89 VVREIGLGS

-116 AEDIER
+116 TEDIER
-122 MFGAKIASIVEGLTK
+122 MFGPKIASIVEGLTK

-156 LLLTMSDD
+156 LVLTMSED

-219 LSFKYEFPEKYAEI
+219 LSFKYEYPEQYAEI
-233 EAKLRANKDTQMDG
+233 EAKLRANKDAQLSN
-247 FESFAAPIRRKLT
+247 FEEFSAPIRKKLT
-260 MMGYNFKL
+260 MMGYTYKL

-276 SVYKKMVQKGIPFEQ
+276 SIYKKMVKKGIPFEQ

-299 IVFEPSS
+299 IVFEPTTE
-306 DFSEKDQCWMIY
+306 FSEKDQCWMIY

-380 RYKTGENSGG
+380 KYKTGDNSGG

-422 AHEVFVFTPK
+422 AHEVFVFTPR

-463 VNRSARPLSYILQS
+463 VNRHARPLSYILQS

-483 LTSKKQKPEPEWLEI
+483 LTSKKQKPEAEWLEI

-504 KDNIKK
+504 KDGIKK
-510 YFKKSNGLLG
+510 YFKKSGGLFGLL
-520 LLRKGE
+520 KKDDAA
-526 ETKARIAKI
+526 KARIAKLQ
-535 HIKGEDSF
+535 IKGEDSF
-543 GVLMRILSI
+543 GVLMRILDI
-552 ICEEHKANLR
+552 ICNEHKINIR
-562 DLHVTSEGAQFVCN
+562 DLHVTSDGPFFHCDV
-576 LELIIFKQKVVSQ
+576 ELVVYKQKVVSQ
-589 ICMKLRAIE
+589 MCMKLREIPSVTAVNVIE
-598 CINAVDVIDITD
+598 ITQ

>member
-1 MHAIFVKIAAL
+1 MKTTE
-12 YFNNNRN
+12 
-19 IMVVSD
+19 
-25 FTPEEERLIEAEFQA
+25 FTAEEERLIENEYQA
-40 LLNDYLHSMHS
+40 LLNDYLNSMHS
-51 QRVELITRAY
+51 QRVELIDRAY

-89 VVKEIGLGS
+89 VVREIGLGS

-116 AEDIER
+116 TEDIER
-122 MFGAKIASIVEGLTK
+122 MFGPKIASIVEGLTK

-156 LLLTMSDD
+156 LVLTMSED

-219 LSFKYEFPEKYAEI
+219 LSFKYEYPEQYAEI
-233 EAKLRANKDTQMDG
+233 EAKLRANKDAQLSN
-247 FESFAAPIRRKLT
+247 FEEFSAPIRKKLT
-260 MMGYNFKL
+260 MMGYTYKL

-276 SVYKKMVQKGIPFEQ
+276 SIYKKMVKKGIPFEQ

-299 IVFEPSS
+299 IVFEPTTE
-306 DFSEKDQCWMIY
+306 FSEKDQCWMIY

-380 RYKTGENSGG
+380 KYKTGDNSGG

-463 VNRSARPLSYILQS
+463 VNRHARPLSYILQS

-483 LTSKKQKPEPEWLEI
+483 LTSKKQKPEAEWLEI

-504 KDNIKK
+504 KDGIKK
-510 YFKKSNGLLG
+510 YFKKSGGLFGLL
-520 LLRKGE
+520 KKDDAA
-526 ETKARIAKI
+526 KARIAKLQ
-535 HIKGEDSF
+535 IKGEDSF
-543 GVLMRILSI
+543 GVLMRILDI
-552 ICEEHKANLR
+552 ICNEHKINIR
-562 DLHVTSEGAQFVCN
+562 DLHVTSDGPFFHCEV
-576 LELIIFKQKVVSQ
+576 ELVVYKQKVVSQ
-589 ICMKLRAIE
+589 LCMKLREIPSVT
-598 CINAVDVIDITD
+598 AVNVVEMT

>member
-1 MHAIFVKIAAL
+1 
-12 YFNNNRN
+12 
-19 IMVVSD
+19 MVVSD
-25 FTPEEERLIEAEFQA
+25 FTPAEEQMIDDGYRA
-40 LLNDYLHSMHS
+40 LLDDYLHSMHS
-51 QRVELITRAY
+51 QRVELIERAY
-61 HLAKQAHNGVRRL
+61 LLAKQAHNGVRRL

-116 AEDIER
+116 IEDIQR
-122 MFGAKIASIVEGLTK
+122 LFGDKIATIVEGLTK

-156 LLLTMSDD
+156 LVLTMSDD

-182 AAQRPEKQRKIA
+182 AAQRPDKQRKIA

-219 LSFKYEFPEKYAEI
+219 LSFKYEYPEKYAEI
-233 EAKLRANKDTQMDG
+233 ESKLHANKDAQMSN
-247 FESFAAPIRRKLT
+247 FEEFATPIRKKLT
-260 MMGYNFKL
+260 MMGYNYKL

-276 SVYKKMVQKGIPFEQ
+276 SIYKKMTKKGVPFEQ

-361 QIRTERMH
+361 QIRTNRMH

-380 RYKTGENSGG
+380 KYKTGENSGG
-390 ELDKWLKEIKD
+390 ELDKWLQEIKD

-463 VNRSARPLSYILQS
+463 VNRSARPISYILQS

-483 LTSKKQKPEPEWLEI
+483 LTSKKQKPEPEWMEI

-510 YFKKSNGLLG
+510 YFKKANGLLA
-520 LLRKGE
+520 LLKPTNEAKSRL
-526 ETKARIAKI
+526 AKI

-543 GVLMRILSI
+543 GVLMRILNI
-552 ICEEHKANLR
+552 ICNEHKINLR
-562 DLHVTSEGAQFVCN
+562 DLHVTSEGTLFQCS
-576 LELIIFKQKVVSQ
+576 LELVVFKQKVVSQ
-589 ICMKLRAIE
+589 ICMKIRAIE
-598 CINAVDVIDITD
+598 SITAVDVIEII

>member
-1 MHAIFVKIAAL
+1 ME
-12 YFNNNRN
+12 R
-19 IMVVSD
+19 SD
-25 FTPEEERLIEAEFQA
+25 FTPEEERLIEDEYQA
-40 LLNDYLHSMHS
+40 LLKDYLNSMHS
-51 QRVELITRAY
+51 QRIELIERAY
-61 HLAKQAHNGVRRL
+61 HLAKQAHHGVRRL

-116 AEDIER
+116 TEDIER
-122 MFGAKIASIVEGLTK
+122 MFGHKIASIVEGLTK
-137 LSGGVFADKAM
+137 LSGGVFADKAI

-156 LLLTMSDD
+156 LVLTMSED

-219 LSFKYEFPEKYAEI
+219 LSFKYENPEEYARI
-233 EAKLRANKDTQMDG
+233 EAKLRENQDAQLSN

-260 MMGYNFKL
+260 MMGYSYKL

-276 SVYKKMVQKGIPFEQ
+276 SIYKKMTKKGVPFEQ

-299 IVFEPSS
+299 VVFEPTS
-306 DFSEKDQCWMIY
+306 DRSEKDQCWMIY

-380 RYKTGENSGG
+380 KYKTGENSGG
-390 ELDKWLKEIKD
+390 ELDKWIQEIRD

-463 VNRSARPLSYILQS
+463 VNRHARPLSYILQS

-483 LTSKKQKPEPEWLEI
+483 LTSKKQQPEPEWLEI

-504 KDNIKK
+504 KDYIKK
-510 YFKKSNGLLG
+510 YFKKH
-520 LLRKGE
+520 KGILDQNE
-526 ETKARIAKI
+526 DDKVTTARIAKLRVT
-535 HIKGEDSF
+535 GEDSF
-543 GVLMRILSI
+543 GVLVRILNI
-552 ICEEHKANLR
+552 ICDHKANMR
-562 DLHVTSEGAQFVCN
+562 DLHVTSQGKMFQCDA
-576 LELIIFKQKVVSQ
+576 ELVIYKQTVISQ
-589 ICMKLRAIE
+589 ICMKLREIPG
-598 CINAVDVIDITD
+598 ITAVNIIDI

>member
-1 MHAIFVKIAAL
+1 
-12 YFNNNRN
+12 
-19 IMVVSD
+19 MVTSD
-25 FTPEEERLIEAEFQA
+25 FTPDEERLIEAEFEA
-40 LLNDYLHSMHS
+40 LLDDYLHSMHS
-51 QRVELITRAY
+51 QRIELITRAY

-74 SGEPYMM
+74 SGEPYIM

-116 AEDIER
+116 TEDIER

-137 LSGGVFADKAM
+137 ISGGVFADKAM

-204 AHRLGLFPIKTELED
+204 AHRLGLFPIKSELEN
-219 LSFKYEFPEKYAEI
+219 LSFKYEYPEQYAEI
-233 EAKLRANKDTQMDG
+233 EAKLRANKDTQMDS

-260 MMGYNFKL
+260 MMGYDFKL
-268 YARTKSVY
+268 YARTKTVY
-276 SVYKKMVQKGIPFEQ
+276 SVYKKMVKKGIPFEQ

-354 HGQWIEV
+354 NGQWIEV
-361 QIRTERMH
+361 QIRTKRMH
-369 ELAEHGLAAHW
+369 EIAEHGLAAHW

-510 YFKKSNGLLG
+510 YFKKTNERIAALQ
-520 LLRKGE
+520 RD
-526 ETKARIAKI
+526 ETTQSRVAKI
-535 HIKGEDSF
+535 HIQGTDSF
-543 GVLMRILSI
+543 GVMVRILEV
-552 ICEEHKANLR
+552 ICNEYKTNIS
-562 DLHVTSEGAQFVCN
+562 DLHVTSDGNIFYCDVVV
-576 LELIIFKQKVVSQ
+576 IVFKQKVVSQ
-589 ICMKLRAIE
+589 ICMKLRSIE
-598 CINAVDVIDITD
+598 SVTAVDIINLENK

>member
-1 MHAIFVKIAAL
+1 MNQTA
-12 YFNNNRN
+12 
-19 IMVVSD
+19 
-25 FTPEEERLIEAEFQA
+25 FTLEEERLIDNEFQA
-40 LLNDYLHSMHS
+40 LLNDYLNSMHS
-51 QRVELITRAY
+51 QRVELITQAY
-61 HLAKQAHNGVRRL
+61 MLAKQAHNGVRRL

-116 AEDIER
+116 TEDIER
-122 MFGAKIASIVEGLTK
+122 QFGPKIASIVEGLTK

-156 LLLTMSDD
+156 LVLTMSED

-204 AHRLGLFPIKTELED
+204 AHRLGLFSIKTELED
-219 LSFKYEFPEKYAEI
+219 LSFKYEFPEKYKEI
-233 EAKLRANKDTQMDG
+233 EDHLLAIHASQMDT
-247 FESFAAPIRRKLT
+247 FEAFAAPIRRKLN
-260 MMGYNFKL
+260 MIGYNYNL
-268 YARTKSVY
+268 YARAKSVY
-276 SVYKKMVQKGIPFEQ
+276 SIYKKMVKKGVPFDQ
-291 IYDLLAAR
+291 IYDLMAAR
-299 IVFEPSS
+299 IVFEPTTE
-306 DFSEKDQCWMIY
+306 FSEKDQCWMIY

-361 QIRTERMH
+361 QIRTNRMH

-380 RYKTGENSGG
+380 KYKTGENSGG
-390 ELDKWLKEIKD
+390 ELDKWLQEIKD

-463 VNRSARPLSYILQS
+463 VNKSARPISYILQS

-483 LTSKKQKPEPEWLEI
+483 LTSKKQKPELEWLEI

-504 KDNIKK
+504 KDSIKK
-510 YFKKSNGLLG
+510 YFKRSNMSLNPSEKSEN
-520 LLRKGE
+520 
-526 ETKARIAKI
+526 TKARTAKLY
-535 HIKGEDSF
+535 IKGEDAV
-543 GVLMRILSI
+543 GVLMHILTI
-552 ICEEHKANLR
+552 ICDEHKTNIR
-562 DLHVTSEGAQFVCN
+562 DLHVTSDGPFFHCRV
-576 LELIIFKQKVVSQ
+576 ELAVYQQKVVSQ
-589 ICMKLRAIE
+589 MCMKLRAVQSVT
-598 CINAVDVIDITD
+598 AVDVVELF